1 MKSDFLKLNLKD
13 YLRGLLVSA
22 LTAALIALQPIVE
35 RGTLPTL
42 EELKEIG
49 IVGVSAG
56 IAYLVKN
63 FLTNKNDEMLKD
75 DKLH

>member
-13 YLRGLLVSA
+13 YARGVLVA
-22 LTAALIALQPIVE
+22 VLTAALIALQPIVE

-42 EELKEIG
+42 EELKAIG